1 MKAKLFLKYW
11 LPVVIWLSVIF
22 IGSTDVMSAEQTSR
36 FIAPFLRW
44 LKPDIAP
51 ETIAQIH
58 LAIRK
63 LGHLTEYAIL
73 AMLFLRALRR
83 GARNLARSH
92 IVISWILSSFFAATD
107 EFHQS
112 YIATRTAS
120 AADVLIDMIGAAV
133 GLLIFVTL
141 SRGWAKRAGA
151 ELTTR

>member
-83 GARNLARSH
+83 GARNLGEVAHRNFVDPVVVLRGH
-92 IVISWILSSFFAATD
+92 GRISP
-107 EFHQS
+107 
-112 YIATRTAS
+112 
-120 AADVLIDMIGAAV
+120 V
-133 GLLIFVTL
+133 VTL
-141 SRGWAKRAGA
+141 RRAQ
-151 ELTTR
+151 RRRPMSSSI